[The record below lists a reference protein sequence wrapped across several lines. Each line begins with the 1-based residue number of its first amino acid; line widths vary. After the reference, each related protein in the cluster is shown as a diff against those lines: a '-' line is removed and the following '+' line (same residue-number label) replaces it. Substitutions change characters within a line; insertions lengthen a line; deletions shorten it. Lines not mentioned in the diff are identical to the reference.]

1 VNDRTF
7 EHYLDVDTLNLPAH
21 SFAAEQAVIGGLLL
35 DNRAY
40 DRICDII
47 SERDFYRADHRL
59 IWHAIAELIERNK
72 PADTVAVLNALGPD
86 HAQLVV
92 ELAQSV
98 PSALNIRNHAQIVH
112 DKAILRALTTVGSQI
127 AELALEHGADAQEC
141 AEKAEALVLGVS
153 DHGAQNEARDPVPLK
168 DAVFEAVDYLDAER
182 KDGVATGYPA
192 VDSMLPG
199 GGFQPEQLII
209 IAGRPSMGKS
219 ALSYCVSENAAIEGK
234 TVAYFALETS
244 RREIGVRALRWH
256 QSELGRSEA
265 VRKLSGLPIIID
277 DSPAI
282 SLSHMRIRL
291 RRIRRQRGLHMVVVD
306 YLQLMRHRSESRLQE
321 VSEISRG
328 LKAIAK
334 EFSVPVI
341 AVAQLNRQTEGR
353 TDRRPMLSDLR
364 ESGQIE
370 QDADVILMCY
380 RDEYY
385 DPKSALVGF
394 GEVFVRKNKD
404 GPTGEALLRWNGPLT
419 RWIHYGGE
427 RPEQQQT
434 VLAGSAN
441 VKDFRPKGGV

>member
-1 VNDRTF
+1 LPDDR
-7 EHYLDVDTLNLPAH
+7 YLPELLQPAH
-21 SFAAEQAVIGGLLL
+21 SLVAEQAVLGGLLL

-40 DRICDII
+40 DRIYDLVA
-47 SERDFYRADHRL
+47 EQDFYRADHRT
-59 IWHAIAELIERNK
+59 IWRAIAALIERNK
-72 PADTVAVLNALGPD
+72 QADVITVNNALDDDLGEY
-86 HAQLVV
+86 LVN
-92 ELAQSV
+92 LMQST
-98 PSALNIRNHAQIVH
+98 PSAANIRNHAQIVRE
-112 DKAILRALTTVGSQI
+112 KAMLRALTAAGQQI
-127 AELALEHGADAQEC
+127 AEQALEHGADAQEV

-153 DHGAQNEARDPVPLK
+153 DRGAQHEAREPVLLK

-182 KDGVATGYPA
+182 QAGIATGYTKIDA
-192 VDSMLPG
+192 MLPG
-199 GGFQPEQLII
+199 GGFQPEQLVI

-219 ALSYCVSENAAIEGK
+219 ALAYCFAEAAALGAK

-244 RREIGVRALRWH
+244 RREIGIRALRWH
-256 QSELGRSEA
+256 QSELLRGPAVKLLSE
-265 VRKLSGLPIIID
+265 LPLIID

-282 SLSHMRIRL
+282 GLSHMRIRL

-334 EFSVPVI
+334 EFAVPVI

-370 QDADVILMCY
+370 QDADVIMMCY

-385 DPKSALVGF
+385 DPKRALQGF

-419 RWIHYGGE
+419 RWIDYTGE
-427 RPEQQQT
+427 RPAAPAQT

-441 VKDFRPKGGV
+441 VKEFRPKGDTA